1 MPINRYEWNA
11 ITLTQAIY
19 LHDVSLS
26 VPIYQML
33 WDPPTPPDC
42 HLSPSFGTSLIL
54 THRQGNRGL
63 GDQEIRGLAKARE
76 DNPKLIIAFK

>member
-26 VPIYQML
+26 VPIYQMTRV
-33 WDPPTPPDC
+33 PTPPDY
-42 HLSPSFGTSLIL
+42 HLSPRNVTSIVL
-54 THRQGNRGL
+54 THDMGIKEICSS
-63 GDQEIRGLAKARE
+63 QEGSRE
-76 DNPKLIIAFK
+76 ADH

>member
-26 VPIYQML
+26 VPIYQMTRV
-33 WDPPTPPDC
+33 PTPPDC
-42 HLSPSFGTSLIL
+42 HLSPCIVTSLIL
-54 THRQGNRGL
+54 THDMGIKEIWSSQGGSHEA
-63 GDQEIRGLAKARE
+63 DH
-76 DNPKLIIAFK
+76 